1 MYLFW
6 ALLISMCAFAQN
18 PVTDS
23 IRTNYTSQK
32 RNLLEAVDK
41 APESIFPYRPTAE
54 VMTFAE
60 LVAHITA
67 SNFSDCSVLKGEAN
81 PNAANTAKPVSKAD
95 VSAFL
100 KSSFDYCD
108 PVIQSLTDSQLPDK
122 VQRGTRE
129 VVKAGSGVHI
139 LWHPSLHYGNLITY
153 MRLKGIVPPETE
165 RANPKP
171 AAKAEPGANMVT
183 YYMVFLKRGPAWTP
197 QVTPETEKIQAG
209 HLEHMMTQ
217 YKAGKLVLAGPF
229 GDNTDLR
236 GLQLFKAASL
246 EEATAIANLDPAV
259 KAKRLVVEIHPWLT
273 ERGMLP

>member
-1 MYLFW
+1 
-6 ALLISMCAFAQN
+6 MCAFAQN

-165 RANPKP
+165 RANPKS

-209 HLEHMMTQ
+209 HMEHMMTQ

-259 KAKRLVVEIHPWLT
+259 KAKRLIVEIHPWLT